1 MTIETTNYLK
11 MHKIKIGI
19 FHSLIIVVALPGGLF
34 DSGPV
39 NMS

>member
-1 MTIETTNYLK
+1 MMIETTNYLK
-11 MHKIKIGI
+11 MYKIKIAI